1 LIRSDSGSNE
11 SDYGFVGLKIQSDGN
26 IWAGGDIS
34 ALSFTDRTP
43 AYNGDALAELKM
55 ISSDEKGNIDHKT
68 LPEFVRHTKIETDV
82 NGNEITIEERN
93 IGNMITIH
101 TKAFQQIIDRLEAA
115 ETEIKK
121 LKAKTQTGELTH
133 V

>member
-1 LIRSDSGSNE
+1 MKKVISITKH
-11 SDYGFVGLKIQSDGN
+11 FLK
-26 IWAGGDIS
+26 
-34 ALSFTDRTP
+34 
-43 AYNGDALAELKM
+43 
-55 ISSDEKGNIDHKT
+55 
-68 LPEFVRHTKIETDV
+68 FVRHTKIETDV

-121 LKAKTQTGELTH
+121 LKAKTRTGELTH